1 MADSFIE
8 IIDTF
13 LITLEKERN
22 FSLHTIK
29 AYKNDLIRFKLFLIQ
44 DKSRIAFKEINRNDI
59 RKFLENQYEEK
70 IIDPLTNKTKTIE
83 RSSKTVARRLASIKS
98 FFKYLVKVELIEDNI
113 SIYINS
119 PKVPKKLPRFID
131 KSLIDELMD
140 SPPLDT
146 LVGLRDRAV
155 LELFYSTGIRLSELV
170 NINIGDFH
178 IDKKLVRVVGK
189 GNKERMIPY
198 GKSAVIAIENYLN
211 MRNLSFKP
219 VFAASPLFVNNS
231 EKSISK
237 RTIQRRVNNY
247 IKLVADGKRVGP
259 HLLRHTFATHLL
271 DNGADIRAVKD
282 LLGHSSLSSTQIY
295 THVSIEKLK
304 KDYTQAHPHG

>member
-1 MADSFIE
+1 VKNMADSFID

-29 AYKNDLIRFKLFLIQ
+29 AYKNDLTRFNLFLNQ
-44 DKSRIAFKEINRNDI
+44 GKSRNKFKEINRNDI
-59 RKFLENQYEEK
+59 RRFLADEYENEY
-70 IIDPLTNKTKTIE
+70 T
-83 RSSKTVARRLASIKS
+83 SKTVARRLATIKS
-98 FFKYLVKVELIEDNI
+98 FFKYLVKVELIEDNV
-113 SIYINS
+113 SIHIHS
-119 PKVPKKLPRFID
+119 PKVPKKLPNFID
-131 KSLIDELMD
+131 KNLIDVLMS
-140 SPPLDT
+140 SPPLGT
-146 LVGLRDRAV
+146 LIGVRDRAV
-155 LELFYSTGIRLSELV
+155 LELFYSTGVRLSELV

-178 IDKKLVRVVGK
+178 IDKKLVRVIGK
-189 GNKERMIPY
+189 GNKERIIPY
-198 GKSAVIAIENYLN
+198 GKTAESAIENYLK

-219 VFAASPLFVNNS
+219 VFARSPLFVNSS
-231 EKSISK
+231 EKRISK
-237 RTIQRRVNNY
+237 RTIQRRMNNY
-247 IKLVADGKRVGP
+247 IKLVADGKSVGP

-295 THVSIEKLK
+295 THVSIDKLK

>member
-1 MADSFIE
+1 MADSFID
-8 IIDTF
+8 IIDSF

-29 AYKNDLIRFKLFLIQ
+29 AYKNDLTRFNLFLNQ
-44 DKSRIAFKEINRNDI
+44 GKSRNKFKEINRNDI
-59 RKFLENQYEEK
+59 RRFLADEYENKY
-70 IIDPLTNKTKTIE
+70 T
-83 RSSKTVARRLASIKS
+83 SKTVARRLATIKS
-98 FFKYLVKVELIEDNI
+98 FFKYLVKVELIEDNV
-113 SIYINS
+113 SIHIHS
-119 PKVPKKLPRFID
+119 PKVPKKLPNFID
-131 KSLIDELMD
+131 KNLIDVLMS

-146 LVGLRDRAV
+146 LIGVRDRAV
-155 LELFYSTGIRLSELV
+155 LELFYSTGVRLSELV

-178 IDKKLVRVVGK
+178 IDKKLVRVIGK
-189 GNKERMIPY
+189 GNKERIIPY
-198 GKSAVIAIENYLN
+198 GKTAESAIENYLK

-219 VFAASPLFVNNS
+219 VFARSPLFVNSS
-231 EKSISK
+231 EKRISK
-237 RTIQRRVNNY
+237 RTIQRRMNNY
-247 IKLVADGKRVGP
+247 IKLVADGKSVGP

-295 THVSIEKLK
+295 THVSIDKLK

>member
-1 MADSFIE
+1 MADSFID
-8 IIDTF
+8 IIDSF

-29 AYKNDLIRFKLFLIQ
+29 AYKNDLTRFNLFLNQ
-44 DKSRIAFKEINRNDI
+44 GKSRNKFKEINRNDI
-59 RKFLENQYEEK
+59 RRFLADEYENKY
-70 IIDPLTNKTKTIE
+70 T
-83 RSSKTVARRLASIKS
+83 SKTVARRLATIKS
-98 FFKYLVKVELIEDNI
+98 FFKYLVKVELIEDNV
-113 SIYINS
+113 SIHIHS
-119 PKVPKKLPRFID
+119 PKVPKKLPNFID
-131 KSLIDELMD
+131 KNLIDVLMS

-146 LVGLRDRAV
+146 LIGVRDRAV
-155 LELFYSTGIRLSELV
+155 LELFYSTGVRLSELV

-178 IDKKLVRVVGK
+178 IDKKLVRVIGK
-189 GNKERMIPY
+189 GNKERIIPY
-198 GKSAVIAIENYLN
+198 GKTAESAIENYLK

-219 VFAASPLFVNNS
+219 VFARSPLFVNSS
-231 EKSISK
+231 EKRISK
-237 RTIQRRVNNY
+237 RTIQRRMNNY
-247 IKLVADGKRVGP
+247 IKLVADGKSVGP

>member
-1 MADSFIE
+1 MADSFID
-8 IIDTF
+8 IIDSF

-29 AYKNDLIRFKLFLIQ
+29 AYKNDLTRFNLFLNQ
-44 DKSRIAFKEINRNDI
+44 GKSRNKFKEINRNDI
-59 RKFLENQYEEK
+59 RRFLADEYENEY
-70 IIDPLTNKTKTIE
+70 T
-83 RSSKTVARRLASIKS
+83 SKTVARRLATIKS
-98 FFKYLVKVELIEDNI
+98 FFKYLVKVELIEDNV
-113 SIYINS
+113 SIHIHS
-119 PKVPKKLPRFID
+119 PKVPKKLPNFVD
-131 KSLIDELMD
+131 KNLIDVLMT

-146 LVGLRDRAV
+146 LIGVRDRAV
-155 LELFYSTGIRLSELV
+155 LELFYSTGVRLSELV

-178 IDKKLVRVVGK
+178 IDKKLVRVIGK
-189 GNKERMIPY
+189 GNKERIIPY
-198 GKSAVIAIENYLN
+198 GKTAESAIENYLK

-219 VFAASPLFVNNS
+219 VFARSPLFVNSS
-231 EKSISK
+231 EKRISK
-237 RTIQRRVNNY
+237 RTIQRRMNNY
-247 IKLVADGKRVGP
+247 IKLVADGKSVGP

-295 THVSIEKLK
+295 THVSIDKLK

>member
-1 MADSFIE
+1 MADSFIDT
-8 IIDTF
+8 IDSF

-29 AYKNDLIRFKLFLIQ
+29 AYKNDLIRFKLFLIK
-44 DKSRIAFKEINRNDI
+44 DKSRIVFKQINRNDI
-59 RKFLENQYEEK
+59 RNFLADEYENGY
-70 IIDPLTNKTKTIE
+70 I
-83 RSSKTVARRLASIKS
+83 SKTVARRLATLKS
-98 FFKYLVKVELIEDNI
+98 FFKYLVKVELIKDNI
-113 SIYINS
+113 SIHVHS
-119 PKVPKKLPRFID
+119 PKVPKNLPNFVD
-131 KSLIDELMD
+131 KNLIDLLME
-140 SPPLDT
+140 SPPSDT
-146 LVGLRDRAV
+146 FFGVRDRAV

-170 NINIGDFH
+170 NINIGDFY
-178 IDKKLVRVVGK
+178 INKKLIRVIGK

-198 GKSAVIAIENYLN
+198 GKSAITAIKNYLN

-219 VFAASPLFVNNS
+219 IFANLPLFVNRS
-231 EKSISK
+231 EKRISK
-237 RTIQRRVNNY
+237 RTIQRRMNNY
-247 IKLVADGKRVGP
+247 IKLVADGKSVGP

-304 KDYTQAHPHG
+304 KDYKQAHPHG

>member
-1 MADSFIE
+1 MADSFID
-8 IIDTF
+8 IIDSF

-29 AYKNDLIRFKLFLIQ
+29 AYKNDLTRFNLFLNQ
-44 DKSRIAFKEINRNDI
+44 GKSRNEFKEINRNDI
-59 RKFLENQYEEK
+59 RRFLADEYENEY
-70 IIDPLTNKTKTIE
+70 T
-83 RSSKTVARRLASIKS
+83 SKTVARRLATIKS
-98 FFKYLVKVELIEDNI
+98 FFKYLVKVELIEDNV
-113 SIYINS
+113 SIHIHS
-119 PKVPKKLPRFID
+119 PKVPKKLPNFID
-131 KSLIDELMD
+131 KNLIDVLMS
-140 SPPLDT
+140 SPPLGT
-146 LVGLRDRAV
+146 LIGVRDRAV
-155 LELFYSTGIRLSELV
+155 LELFYSTGVRLSELV

-178 IDKKLVRVVGK
+178 IDKKLVRVIGK
-189 GNKERMIPY
+189 GNKERIIPY
-198 GKSAVIAIENYLN
+198 GKTAESAIENYLK

-219 VFAASPLFVNNS
+219 VFARSPLFVNSS
-231 EKSISK
+231 EKRISK
-237 RTIQRRVNNY
+237 RTIQRRMNNY
-247 IKLVADGKRVGP
+247 IKLVADGKSVGP